1 LGDYENWRQ
10 KYNFDSRETKVQRLT
25 TVFQVF
31 NEEEKKLSD
40 NKTQRYALET
50 NGKEAKAT

>member
-1 LGDYENWRQ
+1 MKIGDKNTTSIQE
-10 KYNFDSRETKVQRLT
+10 KQRCRDLQLS
-25 TVFQVF
+25 FQVF